1 MNTRKYEAFYM
12 VSGAHDDAAVQ
23 QIADKFKAVV
33 EKEGGKVEAAGK
45 WDKRKLAYEVNGQK
59 EANYI
64 LMHFECEAKVPAE
77 LKRQMR
83 NSDDV
88 MRQIILRLE
97 DDFVPAP
104 KEEPTPEAVSAIE

>member
-12 VSGAHDDAAVQ
+12 VAPSHDDAAVQ
-23 QIADKFKAVV
+23 QIADRFKAVV
-33 EKEGGKVEAAGK
+33 EKEGGEVDAAAK
-45 WDKRKLAYEVNGQK
+45 WDKRKLAYEVMGHK

-64 LMHFECEAKVPAE
+64 LMTFKSDPKAPAE

-88 MRQIILRLE
+88 IRHIILRLE
-97 DDFVPAP
+97 D
-104 KEEPTPEAVSAIE
+104 ETGLE

>member
-12 VSGAHDDAAVQ
+12 VSGSLEDAAVQ

-33 EKEGGKVEAAGK
+33 EKEGGSVTAAAK

-64 LMHFECEAKVPAE
+64 LMNFESDAKVPAE

-83 NSDDV
+83 NSDEI
-88 MRQIILRLE
+88 MRQIILRL
-97 DDFVPAP
+97 DDDAP
-104 KEEPTPEAVSAIE
+104 EVRETTESEVSG